1 MMRRRIVHVLLSL
14 LLLVSQQMAFA
25 HAMSHLTGKLGG
37 AHPVA
42 ALSQAASQPDTD
54 KDLSSSVAQD
64 RSCSQCLVFAQMAT
78 AVGSTPRQFAPLD
91 LQDERIIALVT
102 TEAAPRT
109 VCAFHS
115 RAPPVSV

>member
-37 AHPVA
+37 SHPVA
-42 ALSQAASQPDTD
+42 GLSQPDTD
-54 KDLSSSVAQD
+54 NDLSSSVAQD
-64 RSCSQCLVFAQMAT
+64 RSCAQCLVFAQMAT
-78 AVGSTPRQFAPLD
+78 AIGSTPRQFAPLD

-102 TEAAPRT
+102 TEAVPRT

-115 RAPPVSV
+115 RAPPVSI

>member
-42 ALSQAASQPDTD
+42 ALSQPDTD
-54 KDLSSSVAQD
+54 NDLSSSVAQD

-78 AVGSTPRQFAPLD
+78 AIGSTPRQFAPLD

-102 TEAAPRT
+102 TEATPRT

-115 RAPPVSV
+115 RAPPVLI